1 MEYLPFLT
9 ERQNQ
14 DVEFCETYK
23 KKYAHGADGHNRMIT
38 VAELAERLT
47 TRGNAEDR
55 DIEKL
60 CLPPECVDTLFEAQ
74 NVPFHERTKEQ
85 RALSACLALF
95 RSIDKHL
102 TGYQRHDINL
112 TQLGI
117 DNE

>member
-14 DVEFCETYK
+14 DVEFCTLYRTK
-23 KKYAHGADGHNRMIT
+23 FGHGADGHNRMIT

-47 TRGNAEDR
+47 GRGNKESR

-60 CLPPECVDTLFEAQ
+60 CFPPSHVDTLFEAQ
-74 NVPFHERTKEQ
+74 NVPSHERTKEQ
-85 RALSACLALF
+85 KALSSCLALF

-102 TGYQRHDINL
+102 LGYQRNDINL
-112 TQLGI
+112 ALLGI
-117 DNE
+117 NNE